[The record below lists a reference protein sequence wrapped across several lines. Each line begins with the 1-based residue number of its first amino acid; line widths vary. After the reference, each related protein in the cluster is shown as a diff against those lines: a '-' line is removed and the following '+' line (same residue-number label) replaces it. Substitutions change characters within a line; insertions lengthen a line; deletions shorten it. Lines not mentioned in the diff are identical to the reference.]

1 MANMAGSVVTD
12 SSESARDGSILGL
25 TGDGTSL
32 AQTAGVPLSL
42 VMPDRAT
49 GLATRVLVVD
59 DHRTFAE
66 LLSGALAAA
75 GMDAVGTAYSA
86 AQGVAMAQELQ
97 PDIVVM
103 DIQMP
108 RQDGLSATRRIL
120 EVAPDAVVAVVTAH
134 HDPDWVVRAAQAGAS
149 AFIPKDGSL
158 SEMIDVLTRVQAGQM
173 LVAPST
179 FAGVRDGSAPEP
191 LGLQPQLTR
200 REQEV
205 LDCLGNGMQV
215 KAIARVLGIT
225 VETCRGYVKS
235 LHAKL
240 GVRSQLEAVIKAQEL
255 QLLGSARGR

>member
-1 MANMAGSVVTD
+1 VRSVTD
-12 SSESARDGSILGL
+12 AGRDR
-25 TGDGTSL
+25 GDGPGLSTGVRLSL
-32 AQTAGVPLSL
+32 AT
-42 VMPDRAT
+42 PDRVT
-49 GLATRVLVVD
+49 VLGPRVLVVD

-66 LLSGALAAA
+66 LLSGALATV
-75 GMDAVGTAYSA
+75 GMDAVGIAFSA

-108 RQDGLSATRRIL
+108 RQDGLSATRRIR

-179 FAGVRDGSAPEP
+179 FAGSRDSAPPPRETSAAH
-191 LGLQPQLTR
+191 PQLTR

-225 VETCRGYVKS
+225 LETCRGYVKS

-255 QLLGSARGR
+255 QLLSSSRER